1 MKKFLKTLAVTLAM
15 AMLMSISALAAP
27 VVNPAEDEAIEFEL
41 ADTGDKFTFVEYCN
55 DAIVAG
61 GQYMIF
67 VVTEED
73 GAYLPTANS
82 ILYVNQ
88 AQADED
94 GVVTF
99 ENVYPKTMQ
108 SSGIMISGTGI
119 SELLLVA
126 EITVDETEPDYDL
139 GDVDGNGSVDV
150 GDATM
155 LLKVFAGLAGD
166 FVPKAAVADVDG
178 NGAVDIGDATYL
190 LKVFAGLTELN

>member
-15 AMLMSISALAAP
+15 AMLLSISALAAP

-41 ADTGDKFTFVEYCN
+41 ADTGDKFTVVEYYN

-67 VVTEED
+67 VVAEED
-73 GAYLPTANS
+73 GEYLPTANS

-108 SSGIMISGTGI
+108 SSGILISGTGI

-126 EITVDETEPDYDL
+126 EITVDESVA
-139 GDVDGNGSVDV
+139 GDVDRSGEFDV

-155 LLKVFAGLAGD
+155 LLKYLAGLASEEELD
-166 FVPKAAVADVDG
+166 LTVADVDG
-178 NGAVDIGDATYL
+178 SKSVDVGDATYM
-190 LKVFAGLTELN
+190 LKSLAGLNS

>member
-15 AMLMSISALAAP
+15 AMLLSISALAAP

-73 GAYLPTANS
+73 GAYLPTADS

-108 SSGIMISGTGI
+108 SSGILISGTGI

-126 EITVDETEPDYDL
+126 EITVDESVA
-139 GDVDGNGSVDV
+139 GDVDRSGEFDV

-155 LLKVFAGLAGD
+155 LLKYLAGLASEEELD
-166 FVPKAAVADVDG
+166 LTVADVDG
-178 NGAVDIGDATYL
+178 SKSVDVGDATYM
-190 LKVFAGLTELN
+190 LKSLAGLNS

>member
-15 AMLMSISALAAP
+15 AMLLSISALAAP

-41 ADTGDKFTFVEYCN
+41 ADTGDKFTVVEYHN

-82 ILYVNQ
+82 ILYINQ
-88 AQADED
+88 AEAAED

-119 SELLLVA
+119 SEPLLVA
-126 EITVDETEPDYDL
+126 EIVVDETEPAYDL

-166 FVPKAAVADVDG
+166 FVPEAAVADVDG
-178 NGAVDIGDATYL
+178 NSAVDIGDATYL
-190 LKVFAGLTELN
+190 LKVFAGLAELN